1 MSAMAKRKAFE
12 DSAAEQDSDQ
22 VSSFEES
29 SSEDVQYTSPTTER
43 SKLTYHQDYDEIR
56 QEFEFFDPQ
65 SPWDF
70 EGFKRLLRQLFDAD
84 ATCFHLGAIA
94 DLILAQPLL
103 GSTIKTEGNESDPH
117 AFLTILNLQQHKVY
131 FPSVCAHYSMAHQ
144 KQNKPVIKDLIS
156 YLASRASTNP
166 KLSPVKDILNV
177 ENGSNVGLILTERW
191 VNIATELIPPMYRM
205 LQEEMSWAV
214 EDKEPYTF
222 SHYLILS
229 KTYLAIPSVFDEE
242 TNRPKKKMKPKVTKG
257 VDEGHN
263 MYYFHPEDEVLQR
276 HATLFG
282 AFDYIKQSAEGESDS
297 KSTFHDFGIKQRGHL
312 ILIEAANFEGA
323 LKEMETEFATSTTQP
338 TLPSAAMDES

>member
-1 MSAMAKRKAFE
+1 MAKRKARE

-29 SSEDVQYTSPTTER
+29 SSEDVQYTSPTSEGCE
-43 SKLTYHQDYDEIR
+43 LTYHQDYDEIR
-56 QEFEFFDPQ
+56 QDFEFFDPQ

-84 ATCFHLGAIA
+84 ATSFHLGAIA

-103 GSTIKTEGNESDPH
+103 GSTIKTEGNQSDPH
-117 AFLTILNLQQHKVY
+117 AFLTILNLQQHK
-131 FPSVCAHYSMAHQ
+131 
-144 KQNKPVIKDLIS
+144 NEPVIKDLIS
-156 YLASRASTNP
+156 YIANRASTNP
-166 KLSPVKDILNV
+166 KLSPVKDLLNV
-177 ENGSNVGLILTERW
+177 KSGSKVGLILTERW

-222 SHYLILS
+222 SHYLIVS
-229 KTYLAIPSVFDEE
+229 KTYLAIPSMFDEE
-242 TNRPKKKMKPKVTKG
+242 TNRPKKKMKPKATKG
-257 VDEGHN
+257 VDEGHS
-263 MYYFHPEDEVLQR
+263 MYHFHPEDEVLER

-312 ILIEAANFEGA
+312 ILIEAAKFEGA
-323 LKEMETEFATSTTQP
+323 LKEMETEFATSTMQP
-338 TLPSAAMDES
+338 SSFNAAMDES